1 MTAQSHRVTCALA
14 WMRSTGA
21 TAADA
26 ARRYKLPQSTINRAL
41 HRAGLPVAKPG
52 RPRKLGFVP
61 SK

>member
-26 ARRYKLPQSTINRAL
+26 ARRYKLPQSTVNRAL
-41 HRAGLPVAKPG
+41 HRAGLPVARPG
-52 RPRKLGFVP
+52 RPRKA
-61 SK
+61 